1 MKSAFDVALGL
12 VASLDQPKSNSET
25 MSLTNQYYKQNN
37 PNSWDQPFADKDVQ
51 FTKLFELIELT
62 QREKDIM
69 YASNFFHSSYTIL
82 HVKILTLGD
91 EPSPADI
98 YELKRTFSALTRL
111 GALDTLLNGKIT
123 EYKFLSLLGE

>member
-12 VASLDQPKSNSET
+12 VASLEQPKSNSET
-25 MSLTNQYYKQNN
+25 MSLSNQYYKQNN

-51 FTKLFELIELT
+51 FTKLFELVELT

-91 EPSPADI
+91 EPSATDI

>member
-1 MKSAFDVALGL
+1 MKSAYEVALGL
-12 VASLDQPKSNSET
+12 VEALEKPTSKSQT
-25 MSLTNQYYKQNN
+25 MELTNQYYKQNN

-51 FTKLFELIELT
+51 FTKLFDIVELT

-69 YASNFFHSSYTIL
+69 YVSNFFHSSYTIL

-91 EPSPADI
+91 EPTETDI

-111 GALDTLLNGKIT
+111 GCLDVLLNDKIT
-123 EYKFLSLLGE
+123 EYEFLSLLG

>member
-1 MKSAFDVALGL
+1 MKSAYEVALGL
-12 VASLDQPKSNSET
+12 VGALEKPTSKSQT
-25 MSLTNQYYKQNN
+25 MELTNQYYKQNN

-51 FTKLFELIELT
+51 FTKLFDIVELT

-69 YASNFFHSSYTIL
+69 YVSNFFHSSYTIL

-91 EPSPADI
+91 EPTETDI

-111 GALDTLLNGKIT
+111 GCLDVLLNGKIT
-123 EYKFLSLLGE
+123 EYEFLSLLSQ